1 MSSTRAIKPEDN
13 KGGTFTQQLTVAE
26 VTTAYVSP
34 VPTEAPG
41 FIVAEPGTAKEEA
54 IYFKSKDAGAGTIS
68 GLTRDFT
75 NLNGGTGIQHENGE
89 DWEVLQSAL
98 YIQNIIDILLAGFIM
113 EQATVA
119 KVDANNFTV
128 VGNVASIYNVGR
140 VVRLNSSASYVA
152 AVVAVSYSAGTGLT
166 TVTTSGITIPTLT
179 SVEYAI
185 QPLGTSFLT
194 GSSPAITT
202 PKITTSINDANGNE
216 VIKTP
221 ATASAVNEITVTNA
235 ATGNAVQVA
244 TTGGDTNID
253 LEINPKGTG
262 VIKGKTTV
270 EIELF
275 AADTDMEVKD
285 AVRFFRVPKELDGF
299 NLVAVGAAVY
309 TAGDTGTADIQIRNH
324 TDTADIL
331 STKLTIDSGETDSS
345 TAATAAVINTAT
357 DDVAEGDIIAIDVD
371 AIHSGTVA
379 QGAVVYM
386 TFAKP

>member
-75 NLNGGTGIQHENGE
+75 NLNGGVGQQHENGE
-89 DWEVLQSAL
+89 DWEILQSAV
-98 YIQNIIDILLAGFIM
+98 YIQNIIDILLSGFIM

-119 KVDANNFTV
+119 KVDADNFTV

-140 VVRLNSSASYVA
+140 LIRCNGSSSYVA
-152 AVVAVSYSAGTGLT
+152 AVTAVSYSAGTGLT

-262 VIKGKTTV
+262 VIKAKVTLELTV
-270 EIELF
+270 F
-275 AADTDMEVKD
+275 AADTDMETGD
-285 AVRFFRVPKELDGF
+285 AKAWFRVPKELVGMK
-299 NLVAVGAAVY
+299 LVDIAGANY
-309 TAGDTGTADIQIRNH
+309 TAGTTGTNDTQIRNK
-324 TDTADIL
+324 TQAEDLL
-331 STKLTIDSGETDSS
+331 STKLTIDSEETDSS
-345 TAATAAVINTAT
+345 TAAAAAVIGTHTAL
-357 DDVAEGDIIAIDVD
+357 ALGDIIAVDIDAVQ
-371 AIHSGTVA
+371 TTPA
-379 QGAVVYM
+379 QGHKVQL

>member
-13 KGGTFTQQLTVAE
+13 QGGTFTQQLTVAE

-75 NLNGGTGIQHENGE
+75 NLNGGVGQQHENGE

-98 YIQNIIDILLAGFIM
+98 YIQNIIDILLSGFIM

-119 KVDANNFTV
+119 KVDADNFTV

-140 VVRLNSSASYVA
+140 LIRCNGSSSYVA
-152 AVVAVSYSAGTGLT
+152 AVTAVSYSSGTGLT

-179 SVEYAI
+179 SIEYTI
-185 QPLGTSFLT
+185 QPLGTAFLT
-194 GSSPAITT
+194 ALSPSITT

-221 ATASAVNEITVTNA
+221 ATASAVNEITVTNS
-235 ATGNAVQVA
+235 ATGDAVEVSA
-244 TTGGDTNID
+244 TGGDTNID
-253 LEINPKGTG
+253 LDITPKGTG
-262 VIKGKTTV
+262 VIKGKVTLELTV
-270 EIELF
+270 K
-275 AADTDMEVKD
+275 AADTDMETGD
-285 AVRFFRVPKELDGF
+285 AQAWFRVPKELAGM
-299 NLVAVGAAVY
+299 NLVAVAAAVY
-309 TAGDTGTADIQIRNH
+309 TAGTTGTADIQVRNH
-324 TDTADIL
+324 TDTADML
-331 STKLTIDSGETDSS
+331 STKITIDSAETDSS
-345 TAATAAVINTAT
+345 TAATPAVINTAT
-357 DDVAEGDIIAIDVD
+357 DDVVEGDIIAIDVD
-371 AIHSGTVA
+371 AVHTTPA
-379 QGAVVYM
+379 QGCKVQL

>member
-1 MSSTRAIKPEDN
+1 MSSTRTIKPEDN

-26 VTTAYVSP
+26 VTTTYVSP

-41 FIVAEPGTAKEEA
+41 FIVAEPGTAK
-54 IYFKSKDAGAGTIS
+54 KKQSIS
-68 GLTRDFT
+68 NQRRRCRNNLRTHRDFT

-98 YIQNIIDILLAGFIM
+98 YIKTSSIFSLAGFIM

-221 ATASAVNEITVTNA
+221 ATAKCCERNNSHKFSHWKCCSSR
-235 ATGNAVQVA
+235 
-244 TTGGDTNID
+244 TTGGY
-253 LEINPKGTG
+253 K
-262 VIKGKTTV
+262 
-270 EIELF
+270 
-275 AADTDMEVKD
+275 
-285 AVRFFRVPKELDGF
+285 
-299 NLVAVGAAVY
+299 
-309 TAGDTGTADIQIRNH
+309 H
-324 TDTADIL
+324 
-331 STKLTIDSGETDSS
+331 
-345 TAATAAVINTAT
+345 
-357 DDVAEGDIIAIDVD
+357 
-371 AIHSGTVA
+371 
-379 QGAVVYM
+379 
-386 TFAKP
+386 

>member
-140 VVRLNSSASYVA
+140 LIRCNGSSSYVA
-152 AVVAVSYSAGTGLT
+152 AVTAVSYSAGTGLT

-262 VIKGKTTV
+262 VIKAKVTLELTV
-270 EIELF
+270 F
-275 AADTDMEVKD
+275 AADTDMETGD
-285 AVRFFRVPKELDGF
+285 AKAWFRVPKELVGMK
-299 NLVAVGAAVY
+299 LVDIAGANY
-309 TAGDTGTADIQIRNH
+309 TAGTTGTNDTQIRNK
-324 TDTADIL
+324 TQAEDLL
-331 STKLTIDSGETDSS
+331 STKLTIDSEETDSS
-345 TAATAAVINTAT
+345 TAATPAVIGTHTAL
-357 DDVAEGDIIAIDVD
+357 AEGDIIAVDIDAVQ
-371 AIHSGTVA
+371 TTPA
-379 QGAVVYM
+379 QGHKVQL